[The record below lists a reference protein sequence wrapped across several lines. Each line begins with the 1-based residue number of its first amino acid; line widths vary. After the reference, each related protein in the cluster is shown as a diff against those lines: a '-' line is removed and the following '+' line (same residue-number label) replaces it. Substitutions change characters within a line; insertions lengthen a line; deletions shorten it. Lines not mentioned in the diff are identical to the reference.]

1 MRSAD
6 GLSEIDLRNTRYYTF
21 HHLTISM
28 ASKSATNTPARL
40 DDLVLRP
47 SERVLQ
53 YLQQEFDRPG
63 LANGARL
70 PSNRELARRLG
81 VSIPTVQSVLKRLSN
96 SGRVLVRHGSGTYLL
111 SKSREGGEPL
121 RVAIASL
128 LHPGEQLN
136 DPWLEAIVSGF
147 MPVALKSHP
156 TTFVGIAPEKFGQ
169 DESVAALLSE
179 LPKADGLII
188 LPYALMPKDRDFV
201 AGEYERAGKPVVY
214 LNPPEVNATQNFVAT
229 DYLGPAVRLGRAW
242 RQSGRKRVVL
252 YTVLQPY
259 EYAVSAQLRLMGL
272 VCGIGDALGNSVSLQ
287 VLQPGESGSEA
298 AYQTMKKILRGP
310 EPPDAMLV
318 AMHGAVAGIRRA
330 LEEAGLKVPADVSL
344 VSIAKQNDT
353 PRKADLASE
362 TLIHEPTAPL
372 SVGLLEM
379 LFDRIKHDGA
389 SRPGK
394 YTSATLVGNLSTRP
408 VENSL
413 LGL

>member
-1 MRSAD
+1 MS
-6 GLSEIDLRNTRYYTF
+6 
-21 HHLTISM
+21 
-28 ASKSATNTPARL
+28 SKSTANTPARL
-40 DDLVLRP
+40 DDLALRP

-53 YLQQEFDRPG
+53 YLQREFDRPD
-63 LANGARL
+63 LASGARL
-70 PSNRELARRLG
+70 PTNRELARRLN
-81 VSIPTVQSVLKRLSN
+81 VSAPTVQSVLKRLSN

-111 SKSREGGEPL
+111 SKNRVGGAPL
-121 RVAIASL
+121 RVAIATL
-128 LHPGEQLN
+128 LHPNEQLH

-156 TTFVGIAPEKFGQ
+156 TTFVGIAPEKFGR
-169 DESVAALLSE
+169 DESIAALLSE

-201 AGEYERAGKPVVY
+201 AGEYERAGKPVVH

-229 DYLGPAVRLGRAW
+229 DYLGSAVRLGRVW

-252 YTVLQPY
+252 YTAHHLY
-259 EYAVSAQLRLMGL
+259 EYSLSIQLRLMGL
-272 VCGIGDALGNSVSLQ
+272 ACGIGDALGNTVSLQ
-287 VLQPGESGSEA
+287 VLQHDDSGSEA
-298 AYQTMKKILRGP
+298 AYQTMEAALRSP
-310 EPPDAMLV
+310 EPPDAILV
-318 AMHGAVAGIRRA
+318 AMHGAVVGIRRI

-344 VSIAKQNDT
+344 VSISNQNGT
-353 PRKADLASE
+353 LRKADLTSE

-372 SVGLLEM
+372 STGLLEM

-394 YTSATLVGNLSTRP
+394 YIPATLVGGLSTRP
-408 VENSL
+408 AENTL